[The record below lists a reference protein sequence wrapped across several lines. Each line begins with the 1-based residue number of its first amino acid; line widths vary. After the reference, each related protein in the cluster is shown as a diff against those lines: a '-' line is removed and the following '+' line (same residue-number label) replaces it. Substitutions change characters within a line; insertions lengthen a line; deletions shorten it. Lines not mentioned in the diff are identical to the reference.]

1 MGALSIAN
9 EMPSDRPGV
18 TTVSKGKKTKK
29 KVSISHGESCVI
41 YYT

>member
-29 KVSISHGESCVI
+29 KFQFLMEKVA
-41 YYT
+41 

>member
-18 TTVSKGKKTKK
+18 TTVSKGKKKK
-29 KVSISHGESCVI
+29 KKKFQFLMEKLA
-41 YYT
+41 